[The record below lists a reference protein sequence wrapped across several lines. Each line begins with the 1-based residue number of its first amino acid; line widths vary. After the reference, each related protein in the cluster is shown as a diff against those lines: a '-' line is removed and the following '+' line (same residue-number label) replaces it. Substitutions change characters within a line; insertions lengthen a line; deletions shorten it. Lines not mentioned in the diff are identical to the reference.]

1 MYKDENITFDS
12 GWKRI
17 KLEFIDRIESN
28 LETYDINNNDDRL
41 IKLKPNE
48 YITYYK
54 LVYDMCTQKD
64 SNYSEMLYNHL
75 GQALTE
81 FIKKKMCTNLQRY
94 SDDDD
99 ELFELI
105 YQYWVK
111 YKSYIN
117 ILKGIFSY
125 LDRFY
130 VQLALQPTVYE
141 YAMAIFQKH
150 VFDPYKESIRR
161 HLLDSLDA
169 KRRGDDIN
177 NSHVSAIVEMYNKL
191 DSTTGLQYKEDLEPQ
206 ILERCSNYYNKIAPI
221 WIGDLSLLDYIY
233 IIQYCI
239 DDELDYCNKYLNKNT
254 NESIYNTVLACL
266 LYNQQDKL
274 NNKLNELNSLF
285 DTYQTND
292 LRLIYKLTNKLNNIN
307 EKISNSLKEY
317 ILSNIRENDSDH
329 MIKLYNK
336 YLYLIQFSFDNN
348 NYILN
353 VYHSIFKSHIN
364 SSEFINQLLSFF
376 HDYIISKSS
385 EEIENK
391 VRQDESDS
399 NNNTANDNSECD
411 NKSDC
416 LDDYVNA
423 YNLLDDRNEFLN
435 SYKMNLSYRL
445 LTGKS
450 NIDQEA
456 RVLDKL
462 SHDETN
468 INHLY
473 KMLDD
478 IKKSSKLYLNYVS
491 EKHSDMAIDINKPL
505 QSTAEEQGDTPVQQ
519 NKFIAICSVYWPI
532 APSGSE
538 DVIVNE
544 IFSNDLNEYQ
554 QYYRQNNKFK
564 RFQYLHEYSP
574 VEMVYEYIDYSSND
588 NEPSVVNLAAKKITC
603 NILQA
608 TLILMFNKLDSI
620 KTSLVLSEMNIRY
633 EQLIRIVES
642 CQDFFTYANDE
653 ISINYEY
660 IYKNNEVNLINNIYK
675 PLMSTRNHRKVK
687 HRETLL
693 ENYNLIDSVIVKI
706 MKKYKKLSQSNLLNI
721 VDTHFSNLHIS
732 VNYTQKLIL
741 ERVKNLITKDYIEQ
755 VDDHL
760 VYIP

>member
-1 MYKDENITFDS
+1 MYKEESITFDS
-12 GWKRI
+12 GWKRL
-17 KLEFIDRIESN
+17 KLEFIDKIERN
-28 LETYDINNNDDRL
+28 LETYDLNNNDDRL

-75 GQALTE
+75 GQSLGE
-81 FIKKKMCTNLQRY
+81 FIKNKVKNVILERCE
-94 SDDDD
+94 DED
-99 ELFELI
+99 ELVQLI

-130 VQLALQPTVYE
+130 VPLALQPTVYE

-150 VFDPYKESIRR
+150 ILKQLKRKLTESLQVFDPYKENIRKY
-161 HLLDSLDA
+161 LLDSLDA
-169 KRRGDDIN
+169 KRRGDDLN

-191 DSTTGLQYKEDLEPQ
+191 DSTVGLQYKEDLEPQ
-206 ILERCSNYYNKIAPI
+206 ILERCSNYYKKIAPI
-221 WIGDLSLLDYIY
+221 WINDLSLLDYMY

-254 NESIYNTVLACL
+254 NESIYNTILTSL
-266 LYNQQDKL
+266 LYNQQDKI
-274 NNKLNELNSLF
+274 NSKLKELNTLF

-292 LRLIYKLTNKLNNIN
+292 LKLIYKLTHKLNNIN
-307 EKISNSLKEY
+307 ERIANSLKEY
-317 ILSNIRENDSDH
+317 ILGNIKENDSDH
-329 MIKLYNK
+329 MIKFYNK

-353 VYHSIFKSHIN
+353 VYHSIFKSYVN
-364 SSEFINQLLSFF
+364 SSQFTSQLLSLF

-385 EEIENK
+385 EEGEDEGLEESGSNANTNGSNAEEN
-391 VRQDESDS
+391 
-399 NNNTANDNSECD
+399 
-411 NKSDC
+411 NKGHRV
-416 LDDYVNA
+416 DDYVNV
-423 YNLLDDRNEFLN
+423 YNLLDDKNDFLN
-435 SYKMNLSYRL
+435 IYKMNMCYRL

-450 NIDQEA
+450 HIDQET
-456 RVLDKL
+456 RVLNKL
-462 SHDETN
+462 SHDEPN

-478 IKKSSKLYLNYVS
+478 IKKSNKLYWNYVS
-491 EKHSDMAIDINKPL
+491 NKGSDMDIDTNQQL
-505 QSTAEEQGDTPVQQ
+505 GSMGDEQGVTLVKH

-532 APSGSE
+532 SPSGFE
-538 DVIVNE
+538 DVRANE
-544 IFSNDLNEYQ
+544 IFLNDLNEYQ
-554 QYYRQNNKFK
+554 QYYKQNNKFK
-564 RFQYLHEYSP
+564 RFQYLHDYSP
-574 VEMVYEYIDYSSND
+574 VEMVYEYRDHSSND
-588 NEPSVVNLAAKKITC
+588 NTSPDAKMPERKITC

-608 TLILMFNKLDSI
+608 TLILMFNKVDSI
-620 KTSLVLSEMNIRY
+620 KTDLVLSEMNIKY

-642 CQDFFTYANDE
+642 CQEFFNYDNDE
-653 ISINYEY
+653 LSVNYEHLY
-660 IYKNNEVNLINNIYK
+660 RNRELNLINNIYK
-675 PLMSTRNHRKVK
+675 PLLTTGNRGKVK

-706 MKKYKKLSQSNLLNI
+706 MKKYKKLNQSNLLNI
-721 VDTHFSNLHIS
+721 LDTNFRNLHVS
-732 VNYTQKLIL
+732 VNYT
-741 ERVKNLITKDYIEQ
+741 EQ
-755 VDDHL
+755 VS
-760 VYIP
+760 

>member
-1 MYKDENITFDS
+1 MYKEESITFDS

-17 KLEFIDRIESN
+17 KLEFIDKIESS
-28 LETYDINNNDDRL
+28 LETYDLNNNDDRL

-75 GQALTE
+75 GQSLTE
-81 FIKKKMCTNLQRY
+81 FIKNKMCINLQRY
-94 SDDDD
+94 NEDDD
-99 ELFELI
+99 ELLELI

-141 YAMAIFQKH
+141 YSMAIFQKH
-150 VFDPYKESIRR
+150 VFDPYKENIKRY
-161 HLLDSLDA
+161 LLDSLDA

-191 DSTTGLQYKEDLEPQ
+191 DSTIGLQYKEDLEPQ
-206 ILERCSNYYNKIAPI
+206 ILERCRNYYNKIAPI
-221 WIGDLSLLDYIY
+221 WINDLSLLDYIY

-254 NESIYNTVLACL
+254 NESIYNAILASL
-266 LYNQQDKL
+266 LYNQQDKI
-274 NNKLNELNSLF
+274 NSKLNELNTLF

-307 EKISNSLKEY
+307 EQISNSLKDY
-317 ILSNIRENDSDH
+317 ILSNIKENDSDH

-353 VYHSIFKSHIN
+353 MYHSIFKRHIN

-385 EEIENK
+385 EQTEDKGRLEEPESNK
-391 VRQDESDS
+391 DTNIS
-399 NNNTANDNSECD
+399 NPE
-411 NKSDC
+411 NKSDL
-416 LDDYVNA
+416 LDDYVNV
-423 YNLLDDRNEFLN
+423 YNLLDDRNDFLN
-435 SYKMNLSYRL
+435 SYKMNLCYRL
-445 LTGKS
+445 LTRES
-450 NIDQEA
+450 NIDQET
-456 RVLDKL
+456 RVLNKL
-462 SHDETN
+462 SHDEPN

-478 IKKSSKLYLNYVS
+478 IKKSNKLYLNYVS
-491 EKHSDMAIDINKPL
+491 NKDFDMAIDTDQPL
-505 QSTAEEQGDTPVQQ
+505 KSKGEEKGDTLVKP
-519 NKFIAICSVYWPI
+519 NTFIAICSVYWPI
-532 APSGSE
+532 SPSGFD
-538 DVIVNE
+538 DVRVNE
-544 IFSNDLNEYQ
+544 IFSNDLNQYQ
-554 QYYRQNNKFK
+554 QYYKQNNKFK
-564 RFQYLHEYSP
+564 RFQYLYDYSP
-574 VEMVYEYIDYSSND
+574 VEIVYKYSDHSSND
-588 NEPSVVNLAAKKITC
+588 NVSPDGKFAEKKITC

-620 KTSLVLSEMNIRY
+620 KTNLVLSEMSIKY
-633 EQLIRIVES
+633 EQLVRIVES
-642 CQDFFTYANDE
+642 CQEFFTYDNDE

-660 IYKNNEVNLINNIYK
+660 LHRNNEVNLINNVYK
-675 PLMSTRNHRKVK
+675 LLLSTRNHGKVK
-687 HRETLL
+687 YGETLL
-693 ENYNLIDSVIVKI
+693 ESYNLIDSVIVKI
-706 MKKYKKLSQSNLLNI
+706 MKKYKKLSQINTGES
-721 VDTHFSNLHIS
+721 
-732 VNYTQKLIL
+732 
-741 ERVKNLITKDYIEQ
+741 
-755 VDDHL
+755 
-760 VYIP
+760 